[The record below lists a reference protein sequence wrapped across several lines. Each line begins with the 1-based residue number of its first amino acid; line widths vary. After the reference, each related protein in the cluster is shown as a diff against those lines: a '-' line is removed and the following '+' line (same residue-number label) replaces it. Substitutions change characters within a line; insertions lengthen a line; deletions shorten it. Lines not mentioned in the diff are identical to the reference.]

1 MSRTVRNVR
10 GSWKSGREQ
19 QHSLFQLSVSCSCSS
34 SYTAHHRG
42 YSKTLHQRQYP
53 IAASPRYM
61 MNSEGKIYKRE
72 RVFGDMVGVLWNNGN
87 ESTWDK
93 TVSRRMATVSPSSA
107 ASLQQQQDQ
116 AESINNKTGDGD
128 VVESKPYVFYV
139 TALI

>member
-1 MSRTVRNVR
+1 
-10 GSWKSGREQ
+10 
-19 QHSLFQLSVSCSCSS
+19 
-34 SYTAHHRG
+34 
-42 YSKTLHQRQYP
+42 
-53 IAASPRYM
+53 M

-116 AESINNKTGDGD
+116 AESINKTGDGD